1 MVVRQSV
8 RKYVCPYGRP
18 IQRLAH
24 HWAPIAPARDTTYY
38 LIIIEYVFQFVCEL
52 WVDSFCDYA
61 DY

>member
-8 RKYVCPYGRP
+8 RKYVCPYFCP

-52 WVDSFCDYA
+52 
-61 DY
+61 